1 LDRFGEKGVVAH
13 PGGFDMRICYVL
25 AYRAPDYIRTRSL
38 LAALRALPGVECYT
52 AINSSEGLHRYR
64 ETLAQVAEIRRLYR
78 PDLYLLG
85 FRGHELYWPLKALV
99 GNSPIILDA
108 MMSPAIALAEED
120 QYGFAGRLAA
130 RMLTPVEGRILRNA
144 AFVLTDT
151 KAHADAFAERYRL
164 SPDRLAAV
172 PVGAVESA
180 PLAQHPGAS
189 PRLRVLFYGSFL
201 PLHGVPLIL
210 EAARELLDL
219 PLDLDFIG
227 ANRHAEQQ
235 IKGALGRGREL
246 HYRIRR
252 WVPFESLIQTE
263 IPAADLCLGGPFGNT
278 PQARRVV
285 TGKTS
290 QALAQC
296 VPTVVGAAEF
306 LPGFVDQK
314 NCLIARQGQPLDLVR
329 ALRWAFEHR
338 ERLPGIGVAGRRLY
352 EEKLSLAVVAGLLG
366 NILRKF

>member
-1 LDRFGEKGVVAH
+1 
-13 PGGFDMRICYVL
+13 MRICYVL

-38 LAALRALPGVECYT
+38 LAALRSLPGVECYT
-52 AINSSEGLHRYR
+52 AINSGKGLRRYR
-64 ETLAQVAEIRRLYR
+64 ETLARVAEIRRLYR

-85 FRGHELYWPLKALV
+85 FRGYELYWPLKALV
-99 GNSPIILDA
+99 GKSPIIFDA
-108 MMSPAIALAEED
+108 MMSPAIALAEEN
-120 QYGFAGRLAA
+120 QYGLSGRFAA
-130 RMLTPVEGRILRNA
+130 RILTPVEGSILRNA

-151 KAHADAFAERYRL
+151 EAHVDALSECHRL
-164 SPDRLAAV
+164 SPERLAAV

-180 PLAQHPGAS
+180 PLARHPGAS

-210 EAARELLDL
+210 DAARELLDL
-219 PLDLDFIG
+219 PLDFDFIG
-227 ANRHAEQQ
+227 ASRQAEAQ
-235 IKGALGRGREL
+235 IQNALGKGGDL

-252 WVPFESLIQTE
+252 WVPFESLIQSE
-263 IPAADLCLGGPFGNT
+263 IPTSDLCLGGPFGNT

-290 QALAQC
+290 QALAQG

-306 LPGFVDQK
+306 FPGFVDQE
-314 NCLIARQGQPLDLVR
+314 NCLIARQGQALTLVR
-329 ALRWAFEHR
+329 ALLWALENR
-338 ERLPGIGVAGRRLY
+338 ERLPSIGAAGRRLY
-352 EEKLSLAVVAGLLG
+352 EEKLSLAVVADLLA